1 MSSATPWPPQ
11 LKLWLQKCLAKV
23 TASAKPAVMDEI
35 KQIVAQHYEAGT
47 LQTTDWDTVE
57 VKALKPFVMPKIAPK
72 RKLDIA
78 SDATSSSIAQRPTKA
93 AKKGN
98 FPAASWSSTNTTSN
112 GVASEELRAKREGRF
127 AREFEIERQ
136 RQSGERPAPEF
147 SRHVN
152 APSSNGPSLLDRM
165 ETLHYAPKKK
175 SKFVYQNNA
184 ENAWDPNVLNWDRH
198 TIVGRSKDLEKPYLR
213 LTSEADPDNVRP
225 LPVLQQALDL
235 LLNKYKNKGVKYD
248 YVCDQLK
255 SIRQD
260 LTVQRIT
267 NPFTVKVYEIH
278 ARIAM
283 ESKDLVEYNQC
294 SSALH
299 SLHAMGVEG
308 HFEEFLAYRILYF
321 LYTRSRSDLNVL
333 ITQLTPSQKATL
345 CVRHALDVQKAMAT
359 NNYHAFFDLY
369 THAPNMGA
377 YMMDFYAD
385 RERCYALIIMCT
397 AYKVLSIA
405 FLTKELGHDKPSET
419 VKFLED
425 HQAAY
430 FQGLDPP
437 TVKQPGG
444 QWKRVQK
451 VVPDQ
456 DKSLDCTAA
465 KPHLVKAATKYQR
478 LAIKRI

>member
-1 MSSATPWPPQ
+1 MSGPLWTPQ
-11 LKLWLQKCLAKV
+11 LKLWLQKNLAQATPSV
-23 TASAKPAVMDEI
+23 KPAVMDEI

-47 LQTTDWDTVE
+47 LDTTDWDKVE
-57 VKALKPFVMPKIAPK
+57 VKSLKPFVMPKIASK
-72 RKLDIA
+72 RKLDNVFEVA
-78 SDATSSSIAQRPTKA
+78 GSSSTPRATKTT
-93 AKKGN
+93 KKGN
-98 FPAASWSSTNTTSN
+98 FTNSWASTNHASN
-112 GVASEELRAKREGRF
+112 GVASDDLRQKREDRF
-127 AREFEIERQ
+127 AREHEIERQ
-136 RQSGERPAPEF
+136 RQSGERPAPEY

-152 APSSNGPSLLDRM
+152 APSSNGTSLLDRM
-165 ETLHYAPKKK
+165 ETLHFAPKKK
-175 SKFVYQNNA
+175 SKFVYQNNT
-184 ENAWDPNVLNWDRH
+184 ENAYDPNVLNWDRH
-198 TIVGRSKDLEKPYLR
+198 TIVGRSKELEKPYLR

-225 LPVLQQALDL
+225 LPVLQQALDNL
-235 LLNKYKNKGVKYD
+235 LHKYKAKAVKYD

-255 SIRQD
+255 AIRQD

-267 NPFTVKVYEIH
+267 NAFTVKVYEIH

-283 ESKDLVEYNQC
+283 ECKDLVEWNSC

-321 LYTRSRSDLNVL
+321 LYTKSRSDLNVL
-333 ITQLTPSQKATL
+333 ITQLTPAQKATV

-359 NNYHAFFDLY
+359 NNYHAFFELY
-369 THAPNMGA
+369 TTAPNMGG

-397 AYKVLSIA
+397 SYKLLSVS
-405 FLTKELGHDKPSET
+405 FLTKELGFDKAIDL

-430 FQGLDPP
+430 FEGLDPP
-437 TVKQPGG
+437 TVKQPSG

-451 VVPDQ
+451 VVPDTE
-456 DKSLDCTAA
+456 KTLECATA
-465 KPHLVKAATKYQR
+465 KPHLVKAAAKYQR